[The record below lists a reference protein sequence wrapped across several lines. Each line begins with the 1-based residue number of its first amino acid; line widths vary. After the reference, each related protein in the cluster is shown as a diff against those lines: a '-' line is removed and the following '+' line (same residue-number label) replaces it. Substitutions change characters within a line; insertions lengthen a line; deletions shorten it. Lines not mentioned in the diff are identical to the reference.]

1 MKKER
6 RKNKKFVSLTC
17 FSLHLVLIDV
27 FFNQS
32 LCQREIDVLYHC
44 LIPRFMCLEGRG
56 QGEGGEEK
64 EEKRGR
70 EEEGV
75 KMGRRKGG
83 GYPTYTTCCY
93 VGRMDRWT
101 EGRMDRPTEGK
112 TN

>member
-1 MKKER
+1 MFPLPLFGGKALD
-6 RKNKKFVSLTC
+6 SGHGYHSTC
-17 FSLHLVLIDV
+17 V
-27 FFNQS
+27 
-32 LCQREIDVLYHC
+32 
-44 LIPRFMCLEGRG
+44 RG
-56 QGEGGEEK
+56 AGEGGEE